1 MAELIQNFSKMK
13 VKTEVE
19 ENALFIYLLWKL
31 EIWHTES
38 LSRDGLKYEITALY
52 LTSVISYRGS
62 KSAKIGEISGNYAYF
77 ELPYLL
83 TQIVLS

>member
-1 MAELIQNFSKMK
+1 MK
-13 VKTEVE
+13 VKNEVE
-19 ENALFIYLLWKL
+19 ENTIIIYLLWKL

-38 LSRDGLKYEITALY
+38 LSKDGLKYEITAFY

-62 KSAKIGEISGNYAYF
+62 KNAKIGEISGNFSYF